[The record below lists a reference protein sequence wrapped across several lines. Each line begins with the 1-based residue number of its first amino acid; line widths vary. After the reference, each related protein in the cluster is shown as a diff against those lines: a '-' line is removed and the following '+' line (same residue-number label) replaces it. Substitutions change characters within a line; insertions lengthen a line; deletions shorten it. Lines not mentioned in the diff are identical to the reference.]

1 MAWAATAEAP
11 GPWLQALRARAPR
24 HTFLEPDEW
33 DTGATVDAVLVAG
46 SPSRPLNGLSGLKLV
61 QSLWAG
67 VDGLTDLA
75 SADVPVA
82 RMVDEQMTAAM
93 SQSALAHV
101 LAAHLHHDDLA
112 RSQRKRC
119 WNPPDW
125 RPASGRTVGVLG
137 LGHFG
142 APAAR
147 TLRQA
152 GFAVRGWSARPKELR
167 GVRTYAGDQQ
177 LAAFLAA
184 CEIAVCLLPLTERT
198 RDLLDNRTLAML
210 PEGAVLINLGRGEHV
225 VESDLIAALD
235 TGRLRHAVL
244 DAFRHEPL
252 PECSPLWTH
261 RRVTV
266 TPHAAA
272 PSLIESGTDVIA
284 ANLERIA
291 YGESPHHLVDPT
303 RHY

>member
-24 HTFLEPDEW
+24 HTFLEPEQW
-33 DTGATVDAVLVAG
+33 DAGATVDAVLVAG
-46 SPSRPLNGLSGLKLV
+46 PPSRPLDRLSGLRLV

-93 SQSALAHV
+93 SQSTLAHV
-101 LAAHLHHDDLA
+101 LAAHLQHDDLA
-112 RSQRKRC
+112 RAQRKRC
-119 WNPPDW
+119 WHPPEW
-125 RPASGRTVGVLG
+125 RPASARTVGVLG

-142 APAAR
+142 TPAAR
-147 TLRQA
+147 TLHHA
-152 GFAVRGWSARPKELR
+152 GFAVRGWSARPKQLQ

-177 LAAFLAA
+177 LAPFLAA
-184 CEIAVCLLPLTERT
+184 CEIAVCLLPLTDRT

-210 PEGAVLINLGRGEHV
+210 PEGAVLINLARGEHV
-225 VESDLIAALD
+225 VESDLIAALG

-252 PECSPLWTH
+252 PESSPLWDH
-261 RRVTV
+261 PRVTV
-266 TPHAAA
+266 TPHIAA
-272 PSLIESGTDVIA
+272 PSLIESGADVVA

-291 YGESPHHLVDPT
+291 SDKSPHHLVNPT